1 MLTGHRLPMLARV
14 LPEELAQAI
23 KGLHEWALE
32 NAPPQPQP
40 EGELHRRLREH
51 LGVTPGGL
59 ELLSREMSSY
69 DQVNVQVAVDALAE
83 DGAGS
88 LEIVELSMERGFRA
102 GLAEIAGSGGDY
114 GPMLSPGP
122 VEYASVDVGDR

>member
-1 MLTGHRLPMLARV
+1 M
-14 LPEELAQAI
+14 
-23 KGLHEWALE
+23 
-32 NAPPQPQP
+32 
-40 EGELHRRLREH
+40 
-51 LGVTPGGL
+51 TPGGL

-122 VEYASVDVGDR
+122 VEYASVDVGDRVISCIRAALLLVAEGEDRLAVLLAPDEDSGIVVEAMATRRPYAEQWF